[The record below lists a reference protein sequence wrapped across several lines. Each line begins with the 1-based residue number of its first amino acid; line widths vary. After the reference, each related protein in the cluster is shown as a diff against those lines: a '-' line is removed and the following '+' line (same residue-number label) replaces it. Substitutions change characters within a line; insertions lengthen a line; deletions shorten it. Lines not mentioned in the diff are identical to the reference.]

1 MAVVV
6 GGEGLRGGCCDINNL
21 IAAVYLNAAGAPSD
35 GYF

>member
-1 MAVVV
+1 MCV
-6 GGEGLRGGCCDINNL
+6 GVCVEGCGGCDINNL